1 MTMKETQV
9 YSSELKTSQLRDKLM
24 AEGLQSSDLH
34 SDPVKQFERWYGET
48 CATDLPESSAMIL
61 ATVDKEG
68 QPFQRT
74 VLLKSFDQQG
84 FIFFTNYSSRK
95 AQHIEDNNKVSLLF
109 PWHSMGRQVKI
120 TGVAEKIPTSE
131 SLKYFLSRPRGSQIG
146 AWASHQSKVVKNRAL
161 LDAMFDEMK
170 HKFLDGDIPLPSF
183 WGGYRIS
190 PKTIEFW
197 QARDSR
203 LHDRFFYSK
212 SDSDNWE
219 NERLAP

>member
-1 MTMKETQV
+1 MKKTQV

-24 AEGLQSSDLH
+24 AEGLQRENLF
-34 SDPVKQFERWYGET
+34 SDPIKQFERWYGET
-48 CATDLPESSAMIL
+48 CVTDLPESSAMIL
-61 ATVDKEG
+61 ATVDNEG
-68 QPFQRT
+68 QPLQRT
-74 VLLKSFDQQG
+74 VLLKSFDEKG

-95 AQHIEDNNKVSLLF
+95 AQHIAENNKVSLLF

-120 TGVAEKIPTSE
+120 TGIADKISTTD

-161 LDAMFDEMK
+161 LEGMFDEMK
-170 HKFLDGDIPLPSF
+170 QKFVKGEIPLPSF
-183 WGGYRIS
+183 WGGYCIK
-190 PKTIEFW
+190 PTTIEFW

-203 LHDRFFYSK
+203 LHDRFIFVK
-212 SDSDNWE
+212 NDANEWF

>member
-1 MTMKETQV
+1 MYTD
-9 YSSELKTSQLRDKLM
+9 YLKTSKLREKLM
-24 AEGLQSSDLH
+24 SEGLQRASLD
-34 SDPVKQFERWYGET
+34 SDPIKQFESWYSET
-48 CATDLPESSAMIL
+48 CETDIPESSAMIL
-61 ATVDKEG
+61 ATVDRDG
-68 QPFQRT
+68 QPLQRT
-74 VLLKSFDQQG
+74 VLLKSFDEDG

-95 AQHIEDNNKVSLLF
+95 AVHIEYNNKVSLLF

-120 TGVAEKIPTSE
+120 TGTAEKIPTAE

-170 HKFLDGDIPLPSF
+170 HKFVKGEIPLPSF
-183 WGGYRIS
+183 WGGYRIE

-203 LHDRFFYSK
+203 LHDRFMYSK
-212 SDSDNWE
+212 TDSAEWS